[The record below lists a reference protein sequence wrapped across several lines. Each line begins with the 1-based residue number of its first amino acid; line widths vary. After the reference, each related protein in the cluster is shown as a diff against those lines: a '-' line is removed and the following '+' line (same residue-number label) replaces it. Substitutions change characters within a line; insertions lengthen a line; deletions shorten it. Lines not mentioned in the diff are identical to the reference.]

1 MRNEEA
7 MCEGLLSVV
16 IPVYNIQDYV
26 ERCVRSVLAQPDVP
40 LEVLIV
46 DDGSTDDSGAVCD
59 ALAAE
64 DSRVTV
70 IHKPNGGLSDARN
83 CGLCHAQGEYILF
96 MDGDDWLTEN
106 VCHGLLQMALQT
118 RCGHRQGAFSAR
130 GTGDDPLG
138 RSGGKKLHLS
148 HSLHR

>member
-16 IPVYNIQDYV
+16 IPVYNIRDYV

-70 IHKPNGGLSDARN
+70 FHKPNGGLSDARN

-106 VCHGLLQMALQT
+106 VCPACCRW
-118 RCGHRQGAFSAR
+118 RCRTGPMWSSAR
-130 GTGDDPLG
+130 CIFCA
-138 RSGGKKLHLS
+138 RN
-148 HSLHR
+148 R